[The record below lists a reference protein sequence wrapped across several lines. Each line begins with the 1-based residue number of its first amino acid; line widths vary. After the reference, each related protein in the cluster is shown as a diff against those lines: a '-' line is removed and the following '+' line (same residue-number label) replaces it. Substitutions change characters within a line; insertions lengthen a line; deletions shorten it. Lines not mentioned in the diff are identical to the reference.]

1 MSFGVNVTYRVKP
14 GRGQEFLDELSA
26 AGIRDI
32 VLKEEG
38 CIRYDFYLPVEKRD
52 EVLLVECWEKQ
63 EDQQRQT
70 KLFHVSFS
78 PFAGFFDRSRR
89 ACRRRGILRT
99 GYIRR
104 PPDA

>member
-38 CIRYDFYLPVEKRD
+38 GIRYDFYLPVEKRD

-63 EDQQRQT
+63 EDQQR
-70 KLFHVSFS
+70 HVKQ
-78 PFAGFFDRSRR
+78 PHVVHQIREIKERLVDET
-89 ACRRRGILRT
+89 ILVC
-99 GYIRR
+99 YEF
-104 PPDA
+104 